1 MKLWLGRGVVA
12 LAALLWLS
20 RFFIRDGGVGIVN
33 GLVVF
38 WLLWWVLLFPI
49 LPIGVT
55 SQTEDGDVVAG
66 SEPGAPS
73 RPNLA
78 KKVWWTTIITSALW
92 SVYFIVMASGVLADF
107 TPHGGQWG

>member
-1 MKLWLGRGVVA
+1 MIRWASRIAVS
-12 LAALLWLS
+12 LAGLLWLS

-33 GLVVF
+33 GVVVF
-38 WLLWWVLLFPI
+38 LLIWWIVLFTM

-55 SQTEDGDVVAG
+55 SQEEDGDVVAG

-78 KKVWWTTIITSALW
+78 KKLWWTTSITSVVW
-92 SVYFIVMASGVLADF
+92 IVYFFLMFSGVLQQL
-107 TPHGGQWG
+107 TPHGGRW

>member
-1 MKLWLGRGVVA
+1 MIKWGSRIVVG
-12 LAALLWLS
+12 LAGLLWLS

-38 WLLWWVLLFPI
+38 TLIWWVLLFTM

-55 SQTEDGDVVAG
+55 SQQEAGDVVAG
-66 SEPGAPS
+66 SEPGAPA

-78 KKVWWTTIITSALW
+78 KKLWWTTAITSVVWIAYFAL
-92 SVYFIVMASGVLADF
+92 MHSGVLAQL
-107 TPHGGQWG
+107 TPHGGRW

>member
-1 MKLWLGRGVVA
+1 MIRWASRITVS
-12 LAALLWLS
+12 LAGLLWLS

-33 GLVVF
+33 GVVVF
-38 WLLWWVLLFPI
+38 LLIWWLVLFTM

-55 SQTEDGDVVAG
+55 SQQEDGDVVAG

-78 KKVWWTTIITSALW
+78 KKLWWTTSITSVVWIA
-92 SVYFIVMASGVLADF
+92 YFFLMLSGVLEQL
-107 TPHGGQWG
+107 TPHGGRWG